1 MGSQDKSLQSVQ
13 YFTQIQLFSSNHI
26 SMDVPL
32 VSTVNSSA
40 HTEDGSV
47 AGNTGDTNK
56 QNQTTQ
62 ENRHSTNPN
71 LCAHTRGRGHFLPLW
86 SSSPLANQEGIS
98 S

>member
-13 YFTQIQLFSSNHI
+13 YFTQIQVFSSNHI

-47 AGNTGDTNK
+47 AGNTGEK
-56 QNQTTQ
+56 Y
-62 ENRHSTNPN
+62 
-71 LCAHTRGRGHFLPLW
+71 
-86 SSSPLANQEGIS
+86 
-98 S
+98 